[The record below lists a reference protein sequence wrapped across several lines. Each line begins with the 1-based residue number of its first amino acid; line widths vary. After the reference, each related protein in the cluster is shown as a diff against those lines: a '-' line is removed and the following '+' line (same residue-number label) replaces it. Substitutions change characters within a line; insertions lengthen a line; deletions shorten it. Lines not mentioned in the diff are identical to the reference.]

1 MLAVLAAATFFASST
16 AYSPCSSPSP
26 RMADGT
32 RVTSRLALRGV
43 ASNRL
48 PMHTRIRLLG
58 RRTFYGRRRFTVRD
72 RGGAI
77 MQLDFF
83 TPSCARAIAWGR
95 VPLRYRV
102 TRWGRGR

>member
-1 MLAVLAAATFFASST
+1 VLAVLAAATLFASST
-16 AYSPCSSPSP
+16 AYSPCSSSSP
-26 RMADGT
+26 HMADGT
-32 RVTSRLALRGV
+32 AVTSRLALRAV

-48 PMHTRIRLLG
+48 PMHTRIRLIG
-58 RRTFYGRRRFTVRD
+58 RTFYGRRRFTVRD
-72 RGGAI
+72 TGGAI

-95 VPLRYRV
+95 VPLHYRV